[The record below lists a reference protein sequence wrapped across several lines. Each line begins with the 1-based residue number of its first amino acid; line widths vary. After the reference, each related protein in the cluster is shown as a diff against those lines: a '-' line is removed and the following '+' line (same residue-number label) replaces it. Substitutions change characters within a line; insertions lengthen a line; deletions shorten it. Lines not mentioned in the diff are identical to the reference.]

1 MIPKEKRIP
10 ASGYIVFTKNQG
22 ESGVAKPPGSDKD
35 EPKRNERSE
44 AQMLYNVV
52 DLGIPNL
59 ETFLANGGTIDLIG
73 AGLYISEIMWGSD
86 ASLAPNNNSQ
96 WIEIANSGTSSIL
109 TGDKTHKLIFYG
121 PNETLPAVSHSCRSC
136 RHCWHRGSLVAG
148 K

>member
-1 MIPKEKRIP
+1 MYMPPATPGAYIEGTDMLTVKVGQEILKDKAAGLEVVIPKEKRIP

-86 ASLAPNNNSQ
+86 ASLEA
-96 WIEIANSGTSSIL
+96 E
-109 TGDKTHKLIFYG
+109 
-121 PNETLPAVSHSCRSC
+121 
-136 RHCWHRGSLVAG
+136 
-148 K
+148 